1 MTIASEIAKLIS
13 NLADCYTVCTN
24 KGATIPQDENFDNLA
39 NCIDSISAGGSSDLL
54 QRFLYVDNGDIK
66 IKFPDDVTTLNV
78 NLGSGSSSQYS
89 LQTARE
95 VDFNNVE
102 VFEGRLQYAISGTSS
117 NKTLASFKFPNLKTI
132 KSNSAST
139 NPNSGFRYAFRYI
152 ANNTT
157 IEFTKLETIEISAG
171 YATAG
176 NVFEYAFRN
185 SDNLVIKFPKLQIV
199 NSLPKDST
207 FYSMLTGCN
216 NCAVHFPSSLQSTM
230 SSWTNVTNGF
240 GGTNTTVLFDL

>member
-54 QRFLYVDNGDIK
+54 QRFLYVDNGNIK

-78 NLGSGSSSQYS
+78 NLGSSSSSQYS
-89 LQTARE
+89 LQTVRE

-132 KSNSAST
+132 KTNNAST
-139 NPNSGFRYAFRYI
+139 NPNSGFRYAFRHI
-152 ANNTT
+152 PDGTV
-157 IEFTKLETIEISAG
+157 IEFTKLETIELSAG
-171 YATAG
+171 ATGASR
-176 NVFEYAFRN
+176 VFEQAFKNAN
-185 SDNLVIKFPKLQIV
+185 SIVVKFPKLKIV
-199 NSLPKDST
+199 NSLPDDFT
-207 FYSMLTGCN
+207 FTSMLSGNSDCE
-216 NCAVHFPSSLQSTM
+216 VHFPTSLQTTM
-230 SSWTNVTNGF
+230 SSWTSVTTGF
-240 GGTNTTVLFDL
+240 SGTNTTVLFDL